1 MIGGQRINDRRA
13 ENHLAAAIM
22 VDIDYFKNYNDY
34 YGHVAG
40 DQCLMAVAFVLR
52 RSLYRSDDKV
62 FRIGGEEFLILISEI
77 DSDGLDDIINRIYS
91 ELSKENIEHK
101 NSEVSSRVAISMG
114 AIFDTTNENSLDHLM
129 KLADN
134 ALYRAK
140 ADGRNKAVKD
150 IYFK

>member
-1 MIGGQRINDRRA
+1 M
-13 ENHLAAAIM
+13 
-22 VDIDYFKNYNDY
+22 
-34 YGHVAG
+34 
-40 DQCLMAVAFVLR
+40 
-52 RSLYRSDDKV
+52 
-62 FRIGGEEFLILISEI
+62 ILISEI